1 MYNKFLEFAVQLAK
15 AAGGIQLAYFR
26 GDRLSIETKSN
37 VYDVVTRAD
46 KESEELIAGM
56 IAERYPDHAILGE
69 EGGCRGN
76 AASDWRWVVDPLDGT
91 TNYSQGLPLFTV
103 SIALQYRGETIVGV
117 VYAPYLNELFTATKG
132 GGAYLQYASREP
144 ERLRVGEKQTL
155 ATSVI
160 ASGFPYDKDVNPDNN
175 SDNVAR
181 IIPYVRDVRRLGS
194 AAYDISCVAA
204 GLLDGRA
211 VTTHWRS
218 ADRLRQLYPG
228 LRVDDDRIFI
238 ESGKYWTSA
247 GVTAGIDL
255 ALALIERDFGAA
267 LSQQVARRLVVFM
280 RRNGDQRQYSQT
292 LRLQDR
298 VAAPFRELVEKMEAR
313 LSARWSVDDMAD
325 ACQMSRRTFQRKF
338 AAHFGVAPTE
348 VLRRLREERAG
359 ALESA
364 GKMTRKA
371 VEQHVGPVPKRPRQ

>member
-1 MYNKFLEFAVQLAK
+1 MYDELLKFAVQLAK

-46 KESEELIAGM
+46 RESEELIAGM

-91 TNYSQGLPLFTV
+91 TNYSQGLPLFT
-103 SIALQYRGETIVGV
+103 
-117 VYAPYLNELFTATKG
+117 ATKG

-144 ERLRVGEKQTL
+144 ERIRVGEKQTL

-160 ASGFPYDKDVNPDNN
+160 ATGFPYDKDVNPDNN

-204 GLLDGRA
+204 GLLDG
-211 VTTHWRS
+211 
-218 ADRLRQLYPG
+218 
-228 LRVDDDRIFI
+228 
-238 ESGKYWTSA
+238 YWE
-247 GVTAGIDL
+247 L
-255 ALALIERDFGAA
+255 ALHEWDVCAAELILAEAGG
-267 LSQQVARRLVVFM
+267 VVC
-280 RRNGDQRQYSQT
+280 D
-292 LRLQDR
+292 
-298 VAAPFRELVEKMEAR
+298 
-313 LSARWSVDDMAD
+313 
-325 ACQMSRRTFQRKF
+325 
-338 AAHFGVAPTE
+338 
-348 VLRRLREERAG
+348 LRRDRGISIVAG
-359 ALESA
+359 NGAIVKEIL
-364 GKMTRKA
+364 KYVR
-371 VEQHVGPVPKRPRQ
+371 

>member
-1 MYNKFLEFAVQLAK
+1 MYDELLKFAVQLAK

-46 KESEELIAGM
+46 RESEELIAGM

-144 ERLRVGEKQTL
+144 ERIRVGEKQTL

-204 GLLDGRA
+204 GLLDGAARMG
-211 VTTHWRS
+211 
-218 ADRLRQLYPG
+218 RLR
-228 LRVDDDRIFI
+228 
-238 ESGKYWTSA
+238 
-247 GVTAGIDL
+247 
-255 ALALIERDFGAA
+255 
-267 LSQQVARRLVVFM
+267 RRSDP
-280 RRNGDQRQYSQT
+280 RRGR
-292 LRLQDR
+292 
-298 VAAPFRELVEKMEAR
+298 
-313 LSARWSVDDMAD
+313 
-325 ACQMSRRTFQRKF
+325 
-338 AAHFGVAPTE
+338 G
-348 VLRRLREERAG
+348 RRLRPAPRPGHLDRRGQRRDREGNLEVRAVN
-359 ALESA
+359 S
-364 GKMTRKA
+364 
-371 VEQHVGPVPKRPRQ
+371 PKTKSLQTLQPILNEGGSKFPPLHMCVY

>member
-1 MYNKFLEFAVQLAK
+1 MYDELLKFAVQLAK

-26 GDRLSIETKSN
+26 GNDLGIETKSN
-37 VYDVVTRAD
+37 AYDVVTRAD
-46 KESEELIAGM
+46 KESEAYIVQAILG
-56 IAERYPDHAILGE
+56 RYPGHGILGE
-69 EGGCRGN
+69 EGGVMGT
-76 AASDWRWVVDPLDGT
+76 AGSDYRWVIDPLDGT

-204 GLLDGRA
+204 ELILA
-211 VTTHWRS
+211 
-218 ADRLRQLYPG
+218 
-228 LRVDDDRIFI
+228 
-238 ESGKYWTSA
+238 EA
-247 GVTAGIDL
+247 GG
-255 ALALIERDFGAA
+255 
-267 LSQQVARRLVVFM
+267 VVC
-280 RRNGDQRQYSQT
+280 D
-292 LRLQDR
+292 
-298 VAAPFRELVEKMEAR
+298 
-313 LSARWSVDDMAD
+313 
-325 ACQMSRRTFQRKF
+325 
-338 AAHFGVAPTE
+338 
-348 VLRRLREERAG
+348 LRRDRGISIVAG
-359 ALESA
+359 NGAIVKEIL
-364 GKMTRKA
+364 KYVR
-371 VEQHVGPVPKRPRQ
+371 